1 MFPNVGISMMT
12 KNGEK
17 THDHLEDLQYEIL
30 LGISNYGHKKGG
42 F

>member
-1 MFPNVGISMMT
+1 MFPNMGINMMT

-17 THDHLEDLQYEIL
+17 IHDYLEYLQYDIL
-30 LGISNYGHKKGG
+30 LGGSNYGHKKER

>member
-17 THDHLEDLQYEIL
+17 IHDHLEYLQYDIS
-30 LGISNYGHKKGG
+30 LGASNCGHKKGR